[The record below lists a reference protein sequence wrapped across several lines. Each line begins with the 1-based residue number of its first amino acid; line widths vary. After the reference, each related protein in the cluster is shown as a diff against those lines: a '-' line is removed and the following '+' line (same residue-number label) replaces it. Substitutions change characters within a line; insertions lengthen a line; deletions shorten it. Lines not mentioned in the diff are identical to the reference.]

1 MKKETMNLNYSKEY
15 GGVSSSTKPGMP
27 WVSVLSENGK
37 SVIALRREACTRSV
51 AGVPGRACYCGSA
64 NVSTVMVAGS
74 GSSGNGLV
82 TAVAGQ

>member
-37 SVIALRREACTRSV
+37 SVIALRREACAGQV
-51 AGVPGRACYCGSA
+51 AGVSGLACYYGSA
-64 NVSTVMVAGS
+64 SAIGRGGGS
-74 GSSGNGLV
+74 NRGSSR
-82 TAVAGQ
+82 